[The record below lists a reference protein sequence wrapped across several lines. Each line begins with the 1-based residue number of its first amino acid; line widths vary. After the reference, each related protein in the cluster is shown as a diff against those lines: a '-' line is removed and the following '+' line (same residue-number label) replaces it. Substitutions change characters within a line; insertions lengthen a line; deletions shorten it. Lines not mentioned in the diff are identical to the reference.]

1 MVQNYAAAHSVFAFL
16 NTYVD
21 DFSHLNYIKS
31 GWIWTII
38 NPFYTS
44 GYAINRLSVIIDF
57 TQHFLVRVRVQ
68 LSNIQL

>member
-1 MVQNYAAAHSVFAFL
+1 MVQNYAFAHSVFAFL

-44 GYAINRLSVIIDF
+44 GYAINRLSVIIDLKYYTKTGF
-57 TQHFLVRVRVQ
+57 DSSSVTNV
-68 LSNIQL
+68 